1 MKKLI
6 IFGATGKTGFEVVK
20 QALDLNYEVTAIVR
34 NPSALNLNHKN
45 LITIKGDVFEP
56 STFENYL
63 SDGSIIIS
71 SLGQGESRKETTVY
85 SQGVRN
91 IISMMQK
98 HKIKRIICVSASAL
112 ETNDQM
118 GIILNFVTKIVQFI
132 LRKPY
137 ADLRLMEKILEQSSL
152 DWTIVRP
159 PQLKDNPLTG
169 VYRTSIKS
177 HLKKCLHIGRADLA
191 QYMLQI
197 TESVSS
203 YQSIVEIA
211 Y

>member
-6 IFGATGKTGFEVVK
+6 VFGATGKTGFEVVK
-20 QALDLNYEVTAIVR
+20 QALDLDYEVTAIVR
-34 NPSALNLNHKN
+34 NSSALTLKHKH
-45 LITIKGDVFEP
+45 LIIIKGDVFDP

-63 SDGSIIIS
+63 PEDAIIIS
-71 SLGQGESRKETTVY
+71 SLGQGESRKETTIY

-91 IISMMQK
+91 IISIMK
-98 HKIKRIICVSASAL
+98 KNHSKRIICVSASAL

-118 GIILNFVTKIVQFI
+118 GIILNSVTKIVQFF

-137 ADLRLMEKILEQSSL
+137 ADLRIMEEILEQSSL

-169 VYRTSIKS
+169 VYRTAIQS
-177 HLKKCLHIGRADLA
+177 HLKKCLRIGRADLA
-191 QYMLQI
+191 QYMLKI
-197 TESVSS
+197 TESVTS
-203 YQSIVEIA
+203 YQSIIEIA